1 MVPRGTAGALVGA
14 VFAVLFMVF
23 SWVSSG
29 RSVESA
35 ERAVGNSERQLAAS
49 QVVASNAEKMAAAVI
64 ELNQIAQFTPPD
76 WTTKID
82 RLFSSLPASPAI
94 NDVSFSVDGG
104 FIQARFTVA
113 IPKELLEEWQAALG
127 SSGASI
133 SITPLDSSANGP
145 AEYLCNFPILEVD
158 PPKGDA

>member
-1 MVPRGTAGALVGA
+1 
-14 VFAVLFMVF
+14 MVF

-29 RSVESA
+29 RAVESA
-35 ERAVGNSERQLAAS
+35 QRAVGNGERQLAAS
-49 QVVASNAEKMAAAVI
+49 QVVASNAEKMAVAVV
-64 ELNQIAQFTPPD
+64 ELNKIAQFTPPN

-82 RLFSSLPASPAI
+82 RLFASLPASPVI
-94 NDVSFSVDGG
+94 NDVSFSIEGDFV
-104 FIQARFTVA
+104 QARFTVA
-113 IPKELLEEWQAALG
+113 IPKEMLEEWQVALG

-145 AEYLCNFPILEVD
+145 AEYLCNFPILDVD

>member
-1 MVPRGTAGALVGA
+1 
-14 VFAVLFMVF
+14 MVF

-29 RSVESA
+29 RAVESA
-35 ERAVGNSERQLAAS
+35 QRAVGNGDRQLAAS
-49 QVVASNAEKMAAAVI
+49 QVVASNAEKMAVAVV
-64 ELNQIAQFTPPD
+64 ELNKIAQFTPPN

-82 RLFSSLPASPAI
+82 RLFASLPASPVI
-94 NDVSFSVDGG
+94 NDVSFSIEGDFV
-104 FIQARFTVA
+104 QARFTVA
-113 IPKELLEEWQAALG
+113 IPKEMLEEWQVALG

-145 AEYLCNFPILEVD
+145 AEYLCNFPILDVD